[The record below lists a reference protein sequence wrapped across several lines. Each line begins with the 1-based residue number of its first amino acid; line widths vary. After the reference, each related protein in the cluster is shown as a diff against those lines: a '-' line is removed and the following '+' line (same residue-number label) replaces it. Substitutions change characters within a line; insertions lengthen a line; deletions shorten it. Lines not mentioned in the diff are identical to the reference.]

1 MKRVRIAEL
10 IADKKLLAEFYD
22 DMTGGAVAVIPT
34 DTLYGFA
41 VASHRCDAVAK
52 IYKIKNRDAQKPLI
66 LFLEKVEW
74 LKKLQFDLSAAITD
88 YLLQVW
94 PGALTAVLPR
104 PLIAGLD
111 AFAFPTVGVRIP
123 DHQELRALL
132 ADFPGYFLTTSANR
146 SGNSSDNDPQK
157 IAEEFDQE
165 VDWLID
171 GGVLQPSLP
180 STVVDFSVCPPR
192 VLRHG
197 TVTLVW
203 PDAEK

>member
-1 MKRVRIAEL
+1 MKRILIAEL
-10 IADKKLLAEFYD
+10 LADQKLLTEFYA
-22 DMTGGAVAVIPT
+22 DMNDGAVAVIPT

-41 VASHRCDAVAK
+41 VASRCSNAVAK

-74 LKKLQFDLSAAITD
+74 LKKLQFDVSSAINAF
-88 YLLQVW
+88 LLQAW

-111 AFAFPTVGVRIP
+111 AFTFPTIGVRIP
-123 DHQELRALL
+123 DHQQLLALL
-132 ADFPGYFLTTSANR
+132 ASYSGFFLTTSANR
-146 SGNSSDNDPQK
+146 SGNPSDNDPQK
-157 IAEEFDQE
+157 IADEFAEE

-171 GGVLQPSLP
+171 GGILQQTLP
-180 STVVDFSVCPPR
+180 STVVDFSVSPPR

-197 TVTLVW
+197 AVAFAWHDT
-203 PDAEK
+203 EK